1 MKDRAAVQFW
11 RDVSLSTV
19 VAGLVAVL
27 VGFTSSI
34 ALVFQAAQSFGASS
48 AQITSWVWALCLGV
62 GLCCI
67 VPSLWLRQPVMVAW
81 STPGAAVLAAGG
93 AAGQFGMEQAVGA
106 FIGSAV
112 LIFLCGATGI
122 FERLMARIPV
132 ALASALLAG
141 VLAKFG
147 MDAFAAAASGPAI
160 VLPMLAAYILGK
172 HYQPRYVVLWTLL
185 AGILAAALQGQMHWE
200 QVQWTL
206 AVPQWTTPVF
216 SWQAFVSLGIPLFVV
231 TMASQNLPGVIV
243 MRSAGYAVPVSG
255 IVGLTGAASA
265 VLAPFGGYAI
275 NFAAITAA
283 LCTGP
288 EAHPDPARRY
298 TAAVVCGVAY
308 LILGLYAAVV
318 TGLLLA
324 FPQALV
330 LAVAGFALLGSI
342 AGGLSV
348 ALADERR
355 REAAIVT
362 FLVTLSGVTL
372 AGVGSAFWGVVAGAA
387 VLLVQKLPSRPT
399 T

>member
-1 MKDRAAVQFW
+1 MQFW
-11 RDVSLSTV
+11 RDLSLSST

-34 ALVFQAAQSFGASS
+34 ALVFQAAQSFGATPG
-48 AQITSWVWALCLGV
+48 QITSWVWALCLGV

-67 VPSLWLRQPVMVAW
+67 VPSLWLRQPIMVAW

-93 AAGQFGMEQAVGA
+93 AAGQFSMEQAVGA

-112 LIFLCGATGI
+112 LIVLCGVTGV

-147 MDAFAAAASGPAI
+147 MDAFAATASGPAI

-172 HYQPRYVVLWTLL
+172 HYQPRYVVLWTLA
-185 AGILAAALQGQMHWE
+185 AGVAAATAQGSMHWG
-200 QVQWTL
+200 QVQWAL
-206 AVPQWTTPVF
+206 ATPQWTTPSF
-216 SWQAFVSLGIPLFVV
+216 TWQAFVSLGIPLFVV

-243 MRSAGYAVPVSG
+243 LRSAGYAVPVSRL
-255 IVGLTGAASA
+255 VSLTGAASI

-298 TAAVVCGVAY
+298 TAAVVCGIAY
-308 LILGLYAAVV
+308 VVLGLYGAVV

-324 FPQALV
+324 FPQALI
-330 LAVAGFALLGSI
+330 LAVAGFALLASI
-342 AGGLSV
+342 AGGLHA
-348 ALADERR
+348 ALADAQR
-355 REAAIVT
+355 REAAIIT

-372 AGVGSAFWGVVAGAA
+372 IGVGSAFWGVVAGSL
-387 VLLVQKLPSRPT
+387 VLLAQKLPLRPSSSA
-399 T
+399 

>member
-1 MKDRAAVQFW
+1 MQQFW
-11 RDVSLSTV
+11 RELSASTV

-27 VGFTSSI
+27 VGVSSSI
-34 ALVFQAAQSFGASS
+34 ALVFQAAQAFGASS

-67 VPSLWLRQPVMVAW
+67 VPSLWLRKPIMVAW

-93 AAGQFGMEQAVGA
+93 ASGYFSLEQAVGA
-106 FIGSAV
+106 FIGSSL
-112 LIFLCGATGI
+112 LIVLCGMSGI

-147 MDAFAAAASGPAI
+147 MDAFASTATAPWV
-160 VLPMLAAYILGK
+160 VLPMLAAYVLAK
-172 HYQPRYVVLWTLL
+172 HLQPRYAVLWTLA
-185 AGILAAALQGQMHWE
+185 AGIASAALQGRMHWE

-206 AVPQWTTPVF
+206 ATPQWTTPEF
-216 SWQAFVSLGIPLFVV
+216 TWQAFVSLAIPLFVV
-231 TMASQNLPGVIV
+231 TMASQNLPGVVV
-243 MRSAGYAVPVSG
+243 MRGAGYEVPVSG
-255 IVGLTGAASA
+255 IVSLTGAVS
-265 VLAPFGGYAI
+265 VLLAPFGGYAI

-283 LCTGP
+283 LCSGP

-298 TAAVVCGVAY
+298 TAAVVCGVVY
-308 LILGLYAAVV
+308 LGVGMYAAVL

-324 FPQALV
+324 LPAELV
-330 LAVAGFALLGSI
+330 LAVAGFALLSSI

-348 ALADERR
+348 AMADAQR

-372 AGVGSAFWGVVAGAA
+372 AGVGSAFWGVVAGA
-387 VLLVQKLPSRPT
+387 VILLVQKLALRT
-399 T
+399 KN

>member
-1 MKDRAAVQFW
+1 
-11 RDVSLSTV
+11 
-19 VAGLVAVL
+19 
-27 VGFTSSI
+27 
-34 ALVFQAAQSFGASS
+34 
-48 AQITSWVWALCLGV
+48 
-62 GLCCI
+62 
-67 VPSLWLRQPVMVAW
+67 
-81 STPGAAVLAAGG
+81 
-93 AAGQFGMEQAVGA
+93 
-106 FIGSAV
+106 
-112 LIFLCGATGI
+112 
-122 FERLMARIPV
+122 MARIPV

-185 AGILAAALQGQMHWE
+185 IGILAAALQGQMHWE

-206 AVPQWTTPVF
+206 AVPQWTTPVL

-265 VLAPFGGYAI
+265 MLAPFGGYAI

-308 LILGLYAAVV
+308 LVLGLYAAVV

-387 VLLVQKLPSRPT
+387 VLLVQKLPIRPAH
-399 T
+399 